1 MILLSKVPWDCGKT
15 DRAAMGICPSLCPKT
30 RPPTIESRISALE
43 VHAKTDS
50 SSDSGLKAVGSGQR
64 DSTPLLDGKT
74 LLSFHNLTLGSSSD
88 SADPE
93 KDELAALLKAATTA
107 TDVTE
112 SARPAPVG
120 RTFEDV
126 RPDLNIRDLSSGS
139 DSA

>member
-1 MILLSKVPWDCGKT
+1 
-15 DRAAMGICPSLCPKT
+15 MGLCLSLCPKA
-30 RPPTIESRISALE
+30 RRPTIESRISTLE

-64 DSTPLLDGKT
+64 DSTPLLEGKT

-88 SADPE
+88 SADLE
-93 KDELAALLKAATTA
+93 KDELAAMLKAA
-107 TDVTE
+107 
-112 SARPAPVG
+112 SAQADGAEAPRPVPAG

-126 RPDLNIRDLSSGS
+126 RPDLNIGELSS